1 MRNIFSKNL
10 LLLIVGLVTPLLIP
24 ITSFAQD
31 DMDQYYETPEMV
43 KFKPDFISI
52 DQVKKMMDEGDKSF
66 VLVDNQPAMAYNED
80 HIPGAINFPFVT
92 QITPPVNL
100 PRNKTLILYCPCGP
114 DDADAVSMAKKLRMF
129 GYFRV
134 KIMHGGWFGW
144 QDKGYPTTKKAEEDE
159 KGNNAD
165 GGKANG

>member
-1 MRNIFSKNL
+1 MRNIFSKHL

-66 VLVDNQPAMAYNED
+66 VLVDNQPAMAYEEE
-80 HIPGAINFPFVT
+80 HIPGAINFPFVS

-134 KIMHGGWFGW
+134 KIMHGGWYGW
-144 QDKGYPTTKKAEEDE
+144 QDKGYPTTKKAENGD
-159 KGNNAD
+159 KAD